1 MSPHNEGNDTEKAG
15 IYVERA
21 RTIHKSRIRKTLRKD
36 LPFHVMLMPA
46 FVIVLIFKYIPMG
59 GLVIAFQNYSPIYQL
74 NEQAWVGL
82 ENFRYIF
89 SLPQFWNV
97 IRNTVWIASMKI
109 AGDLIVPVLF
119 ALLLSEIRNKVYK
132 STLQTVA
139 FLPHFISWVALAG
152 IFSEVLAT
160 DSGIINNIL
169 NLVGIRSVFFLG
181 NEHIFPYTILFTAI
195 WKHFGW
201 NAIVFLAAVT
211 KVDASLFEAAYLD
224 GAGRFKQVWHV
235 TIPGIMPIIILMSI
249 LGISNV
255 LKAGFEQVYNMYS
268 PIVYATGDII
278 DTFVYR
284 LGLVNFQFSIASA
297 VGLFQSA
304 VSFVL
309 IMLGYW
315 IADRVTGYRVF

>member
-1 MSPHNEGNDTEKAG
+1 MPA
-15 IYVERA
+15 
-21 RTIHKSRIRKTLRKD
+21 IRKRPHKKTFRKD
-36 LPFHVMLMPA
+36 LPFHLMLLPA
-46 FVIVLIFKYIPMG
+46 VVAVFIFKYIPMG
-59 GLVIAFQNYSPIYQL
+59 GLMIAFQDYSPIYGLTDQT
-74 NEQAWVGL
+74 WVGW

-89 SLPQFWNV
+89 SMPQFWNV
-97 IRNTVWIASMKI
+97 IRNTLWIASMKI
-109 AGDLIVPVLF
+109 AGDLIVPVIF
-119 ALLLSEIRNKVYK
+119 ALLLSEIRNKAYK

-152 IFSEVLAT
+152 IFREVLAV

-169 NLVGIRSVFFLG
+169 NTLGLPSVFFLG
-181 NEHIFPYTILFTAI
+181 DTQVFPYTVLMTAI

-201 NAIVFLAAVT
+201 NAIIFLAAIT
-211 KVDASLFEAAYLD
+211 KVDSSLFEAAYLD
-224 GAGRFKQVWHV
+224 GAGRLKQVWHV
-235 TIPGIMPIIILMSI
+235 TIPCILPIIILMTV
-249 LGISNV
+249 LGIGNV

-268 PIVYATGDII
+268 PMVYSTGDII

-309 IMLGYW
+309 ILLGYW
-315 IADRVTGYRVF
+315 VADRVAGYRVF